1 MTKFSL
7 PAAKRFALRSLALTL
22 VLVPALAL
30 AVPRYGSSAMGAPS
44 DGWAG
49 ALLMSLDLPERPWDV
64 GPRVSAEFM
73 YGAAD
78 LAPQV
83 RLDVG
88 FRGSFA
94 YHSAPLDSVIIFDFV
109 PDLKLVFGISHRFA
123 IYADFG
129 IGLGILHYS
138 SDIYGS
144 ETRTAAAIQPGFGFG
159 LALSP
164 TLNLL
169 GEVRFDVYTG
179 GHQTFVA
186 FPTIGLQWH

>member
-1 MTKFSL
+1 
-7 PAAKRFALRSLALTL
+7 
-22 VLVPALAL
+22 
-30 AVPRYGSSAMGAPS
+30 
-44 DGWAG
+44 
-49 ALLMSLDLPERPWDV
+49 MSLDLPEGGWDA

-109 PDLKLVFGISHRFA
+109 PDLKLVFGISHKFA

-129 IGLGILHYS
+129 IGVSILHYS
-138 SDIYGS
+138 FDIGS
-144 ETRTAAAIQPGFGFG
+144 VTYTAAAIQPGFGFG

-179 GHQTFVA
+179 VRQTFVA